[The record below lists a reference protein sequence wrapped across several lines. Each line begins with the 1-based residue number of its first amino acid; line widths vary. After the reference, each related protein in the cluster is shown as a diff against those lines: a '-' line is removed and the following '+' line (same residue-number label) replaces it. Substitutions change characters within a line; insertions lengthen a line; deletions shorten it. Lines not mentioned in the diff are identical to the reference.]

1 MELHQSVGGCTGE
14 ARVKG
19 FGTRLSSSRSAV
31 SDEIKKPWTAA
42 GGKRSL
48 KKNHTHIYFVLKIF
62 FSLPFPHLFLSS
74 LQALFLGTVS
84 WHFSFLV
91 SLPTREVIKD
101 NAGIWKVKMCHME
114 LGCTVAEI
122 IIINWIT
129 KRTTDTAFH
138 VQSHSLSST

>member
-42 GGKRSL
+42 GGKEVE
-48 KKNHTHIYFVLKIF
+48 KKITHTYILFKKIF
-62 FSLPFPHLFLSS
+62 FFLPFPHLFLSS
-74 LQALFLGTVS
+74 LQAFFLGTVS
-84 WHFSFLV
+84 WRFSFLV
-91 SLPTREVIKD
+91 SLPTRQVIKD

-114 LGCTVAEI
+114 PGCTVAEI